1 MAYTEYA
8 KQSENAKK
16 LRKQAGL
23 YIQGLRKDAG
33 LTQNE
38 LAKRLGLDYYTF
50 ISQVENGFN
59 RVPPES
65 MSEWARAL
73 KVDQQEFAKKLLSF
87 YDPHMYQ
94 ALFGKTKS

>member
-1 MAYTEYA
+1 MAFTEYA
-8 KQSENAKK
+8 KDTELAKK

-23 YIQGLRKDAG
+23 YVKGLRQDAG

-59 RVPPES
+59 RVPPDK
-65 MSEWARAL
+65 MHDWAKAL
-73 KVDQQEFAKKLLSF
+73 KVDPQEFARRLLGF

-94 ALFGKTKS
+94 ALFGKSK